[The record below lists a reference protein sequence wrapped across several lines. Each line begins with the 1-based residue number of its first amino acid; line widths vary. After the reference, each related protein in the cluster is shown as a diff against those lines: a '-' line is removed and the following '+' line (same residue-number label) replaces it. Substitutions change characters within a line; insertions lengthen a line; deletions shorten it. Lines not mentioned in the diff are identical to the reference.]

1 MKHIPNLL
9 TLINATCGVVA
20 IYFITAQSTN
30 GVAACILLAAL
41 CDLLDGMLARKLGV
55 QGPLGKELDSLA
67 DVISFG
73 VVPAFLWSS
82 ILSDYGTL
90 DQPWAI
96 ILGGSVAASSVYRL
110 AKFNLSSDQSVD
122 FIGMPTPA
130 NALFAL
136 GLWIWLGRWE
146 QWDWIVEMNADQRF
160 TLTLVLISTLV
171 LSAYWLNSSL
181 TILSFKPTNNNIR
194 RIAQAMIV
202 LLFCV
207 LVIFVGPLAFTIT
220 VALLP
225 VISFAA
231 GQLSK
236 RKFN

>member
-20 IYFITAQSTN
+20 IYFINAQSTN
-30 GVAACILLAAL
+30 GVAACILLAAF

-55 QGPLGKELDSLA
+55 QGPLGKQLDSLA

-73 VVPAFLWSS
+73 AVPAFLWSS
-82 ILSDYGTL
+82 ILNDYGTL

-96 ILGGSVAASSVYRL
+96 ILGGMVAASSVYRL
-110 AKFNLSSDQSVD
+110 AKFNLSTDQSVD
-122 FIGMPTPA
+122 FKGMPTPA

-146 QWDWIVEMNADQRF
+146 QWNWIVSMGNEQRLTM
-160 TLTLVLISTLV
+160 TLLLVSILV
-171 LSAYWLNSSL
+171 VCVYWLNASM
-181 TILSFKPTNNNIR
+181 TILSFKSTSNNIR
-194 RIAQAMIV
+194 RIAQVFIV
-202 LLFCV
+202 LLFCL

-225 VISFAA
+225 VLSFATV
-231 GQLSK
+231 QLSK
-236 RKFN
+236 RKIN

>member
-1 MKHIPNLL
+1 
-9 TLINATCGVVA
+9 
-20 IYFITAQSTN
+20 
-30 GVAACILLAAL
+30 
-41 CDLLDGMLARKLGV
+41 
-55 QGPLGKELDSLA
+55 
-67 DVISFG
+67 
-73 VVPAFLWSS
+73 
-82 ILSDYGTL
+82 
-90 DQPWAI
+90 
-96 ILGGSVAASSVYRL
+96 
-110 AKFNLSSDQSVD
+110 
-122 FIGMPTPA
+122 MPTPA